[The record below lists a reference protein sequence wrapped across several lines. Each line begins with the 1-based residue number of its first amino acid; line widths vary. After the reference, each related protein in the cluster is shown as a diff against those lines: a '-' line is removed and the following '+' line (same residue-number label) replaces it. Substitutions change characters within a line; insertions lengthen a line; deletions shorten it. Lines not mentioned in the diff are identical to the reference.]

1 MRAKKKLPWVLG
13 GVEKANKKW
22 TKKTVHNSSR
32 NEASFQ
38 TLMYV
43 GKVRDDNL
51 MGNDWLIMEKWKQY
65 FYETLNIKDNVEIR
79 EEVIYQG
86 LEEQIELQQKMRY
99 GK

>member
-1 MRAKKKLPWVLG
+1 M
-13 GVEKANKKW
+13 
-22 TKKTVHNSSR
+22 S
-32 NEASFQ
+32 
-38 TLMYV
+38 V

>member
-1 MRAKKKLPWVLG
+1 
-13 GVEKANKKW
+13 
-22 TKKTVHNSSR
+22 
-32 NEASFQ
+32 
-38 TLMYV
+38 
-43 GKVRDDNL
+43 
-51 MGNDWLIMEKWKQY
+51 MEKWKQY